1 MRKSKRIGGE
11 RMKGENVATEAAVL
25 ADVDSEAVVDGKK
38 KRHINR
44 AKLQENLWGWLFV
57 SLLVIGTTIFVY
69 IAFAITIVLSFT
81 NYRGEAL
88 FDYLGNLTTRDGDA
102 LYWYKFM
109 FSHYDPLKVMSG
121 DSTNFWST
129 LGNAFFYLL
138 GIPVGMI
145 LSIILAVCMSRDI
158 KCTNAFRVIYYIPTV
173 ASVVSI
179 SLIWKRL
186 FDTNGVINEMLGTKI
201 EWLGVGGGA
210 ALRKVTILFM
220 TVWKGLGGSVIL
232 FVAGLNGVNA
242 SYHEAADIDGA
253 NAWQIFWRITMPQ
266 IYPTIFYVLVT
277 SVIGGMQIYV
287 EPELVYGSFGE
298 AGVGTSV
305 TPFVGYIMYRTNTS
319 GWYGYGCA
327 LSVILALI
335 IFILTLIQFGFDS
348 RRDKA

>member
-1 MRKSKRIGGE
+1 
-11 RMKGENVATEAAVL
+11 MKEENVATEAEVL
-25 ADVDSEAVVDGKK
+25 AGADTAAVASGKK
-38 KRHINR
+38 KRPINR

-57 SLLVIGTTIFVY
+57 SLLVIGTTVFVY
-69 IAFAITIVLSFT
+69 IAFVITIVLSFT

-88 FDYLGNLTTRDGDA
+88 FDYLGNLTTRDDNPF
-102 LYWYKFM
+102 YWYKYM
-109 FSHYDPLKVMSG
+109 FSQYDPLGVMTG

-129 LGNAFFYLL
+129 LGNSFFYLL

-145 LSIILAVCMSRDI
+145 LSILLAVCMSRDI
-158 KCTNAFRVIYYIPTV
+158 KFTNAFRVIYYIPTV

-186 FDTNGVINEMLGTKI
+186 FDTNGVINNMLGTDI

-242 SYHEAADIDGA
+242 SYHEAAEIDGA

-287 EPELVYGSFGE
+287 EPELVYGSFGD

-335 IFILTLIQFGFDS
+335 IFLLTLIQFGLDS
-348 RRDKA
+348 RREKI